1 MDLDF
6 KAVKIFHD
14 NNLYN
19 NYGGWQRVVVEEFA
33 PKLLEIIKNARKK
46 KHVIFLSNNG
56 KMTLPLANNVSG
68 YISNFGYKDIKI
80 LKMTEELYAVQV
92 TLDFTK

>member
-33 PKLLEIIKNARKK
+33 PKLLEIIKNARKR
-46 KHVIFLSNNG
+46 KHVIFLSDNG
-56 KMTLPLANNVSG
+56 KMTAPLAKNVSR
-68 YISNFGYKDIKI
+68 YINMFGYDDVKI
-80 LKMTEELYAVQV
+80 LKMTEELYTVQV
-92 TLDFTK
+92 TLDFSE